1 MKHSIKFTLII
12 IFLSYSNCKGQ
23 EKIQVENEIIVSFIN
38 DIIKSDSL
46 DFPQFYEY
54 TNVHKSSK
62 GNPKFETLIPFVV
75 DQLRTSS
82 STKEIT
88 KSQVVSYKE
97 ALILFKGTSSE
108 ERLSNIHYSKTD
120 FIYFWIFP
128 DDIKKGEFLMFII
141 ENDKIISFFPYVH
154 LTDRQKIVPFLL
166 NKKHKEKDFLL
177 TRA

>member
-1 MKHSIKFTLII
+1 MKLSIKFICII
-12 IFLSYSNCKGQ
+12 LFLSYDHCKGQ
-23 EKIQVENEIIVSFIN
+23 EKTLVGNDVIVSFIN
-38 DIIKSDSL
+38 DIIKSDSSDL
-46 DFPQFYEY
+46 PQFYAY
-54 TNVHKSSK
+54 TDVHKSSK
-62 GNPKFETLIPFVV
+62 GNPKFEFLIPFVI

-82 STKEIT
+82 STKDIT

-128 DDIKKGEFLMFII
+128 DDIQKGEFLMFII

-166 NKKHKEKDFLL
+166 NKKHKEEDFILIK
-177 TRA
+177 A

>member
-1 MKHSIKFTLII
+1 MKLSIKFICII
-12 IFLSYSNCKGQ
+12 LFLSNGPCKGQ

-38 DIIKSDSL
+38 DIIKSDAL

-62 GNPKFETLIPFVV
+62 GNPKFETLIKFVV
-75 DQLRTSS
+75 DQLRTIS
-82 STKEIT
+82 STKEMT

-108 ERLSNIHYSKTD
+108 ERLNNIHYSNTD

-128 DDIKKGEFLMFII
+128 DDIQKGEFLMFII
-141 ENDKIISFFPYVH
+141 KNDKITSFFPYAH
-154 LTDRQKIVPFLL
+154 ITDRQKIVPFLL
-166 NKKHKEKDFLL
+166 NKKHKEEDFILMK
-177 TRA
+177 A